1 MLVAFST
8 ESQTRIDAHFGLAP
22 AFALYDVT
30 PEAITAKGFVYCPQ
44 EFASDADKEDKVES
58 RMHILRGCAVVYCT
72 SIGGPAAA
80 RLVQSGIHPLK
91 VPEGTPIEGELNRL
105 QTLLAGSPPPWL
117 RKRLQ
122 QEKMTKEDE

>member
-1 MLVAFST
+1 MLVAFAT
-8 ESQTRIDAHFGLAP
+8 ESQTHIDAHFGLAP
-22 AFALYDVT
+22 AFALYDIT
-30 PEAITAKGFVYCPQ
+30 PEAITSKGIVYCPQ
-44 EFASDADKEDKVES
+44 EFAPDADKEDKVEN
-58 RMHILRGCAVVYCT
+58 RMQILRGCAVAYCT

-91 VPEGTPIEGELNRL
+91 VPEGTAIEDELKRL

-122 QEKMTKEDE
+122 QEKMMKED

>member
-1 MLVAFST
+1 MLVAFAT
-8 ESQTRIDAHFGLAP
+8 GSQTCIDAHFGLAP
-22 AFALYDVT
+22 AFAIYDVT
-30 PEAITAKGFVYCPQ
+30 AEAIVSKGMVYCPQ
-44 EFASDADKEDKVES
+44 EFASEADKEDKVET
-58 RMHILRGCAVVYCT
+58 RMQILHGCTVAYCT

-91 VPEGTPIEGELNRL
+91 VPEGTVIEDELKRL

-122 QEKMTKEDE
+122 QEKRLKED